1 MVDESLYL
9 PRIPHI
15 CSLKSKVLRREKLAG
30 FENDGGWNGIFSDG
44 VLPSQLEG
52 CLGRSERR
60 KYLYLRNDDMRKN
73 WFWLVLLAS
82 ACQQAP
88 GTTAVPEAPPPQVSY
103 RQAVVVL
110 SEGWDSL
117 QATLYVLEK
126 ADSSWKVLQQH
137 PAVVGQK
144 GLGWG
149 IGLSDFRQHPGPTKK
164 EGDKKSPA
172 GVFSFGEAFG
182 YSPPA
187 SLPPLKWT
195 YQQIIWETQCIED
208 VESAHYN
215 QIVLE
220 TDPEKDWEQADRMA
234 RKDDLYELG
243 MFVNHNVDPA
253 EPGSGSCIFLHLW
266 RSEKEGTLGCTAMAR
281 DQMVELLQWMD
292 PAKQPVLV
300 QVPREAYSLISGEW
314 GLPADLAA
322 K

>member
-1 MVDESLYL
+1 M
-9 PRIPHI
+9 
-15 CSLKSKVLRREKLAG
+15 KK
-30 FENDGGWNGIFSDG
+30 F
-44 VLPSQLEG
+44 
-52 CLGRSERR
+52 
-60 KYLYLRNDDMRKN
+60 
-73 WFWLVLLAS
+73 WFWILLPAF

-88 GTTAVPEAPPPQVSY
+88 GTETVQEAPVPET

-117 QATLYVLEK
+117 RATLFVLEK
-126 ADSSWKVLQQH
+126 ADSNWQVLRQH

-144 GLGWG
+144 GLAWG
-149 IGLSDFRQHPGPTKK
+149 IGLRDFRQNPGPIKK

-187 SLPPLKWT
+187 SLPPIKWT
-195 YQQIIWETQCIED
+195 YQQIVWETQCIED

-266 RSEKEGTLGCTAMAR
+266 RSDNEGTLGCTAMAR
-281 DQMVELLQWMD
+281 DHMVELLQWVD
-292 PAKQPVLV
+292 PRKQPVLV
-300 QVPREAYSLISGEW
+300 QVPKEAYPLISGQW
-314 GLPADLAA
+314 GLPEELASGA
-322 K
+322 FTEH